1 VDLESCHVNEIST
14 FLSAKL
20 NLDWLVIGT
29 FPVGTRDILTAVA
42 SECGSA
48 SMQAATSFEDVT
60 PSLVLASETSCLFH
74 FIPTLRNAAVAL
86 AKQWGS

>member
-1 VDLESCHVNEIST
+1 MDLESCHVNEIST
-14 FLSAKL
+14 
-20 NLDWLVIGT
+20 LVIGT
-29 FPVGTRDILTAVA
+29 FPAGTRDILTAVA

-74 FIPTLRNAAVAL
+74 FIPALELNTAVLL
-86 AKQWGS
+86 AQERGS